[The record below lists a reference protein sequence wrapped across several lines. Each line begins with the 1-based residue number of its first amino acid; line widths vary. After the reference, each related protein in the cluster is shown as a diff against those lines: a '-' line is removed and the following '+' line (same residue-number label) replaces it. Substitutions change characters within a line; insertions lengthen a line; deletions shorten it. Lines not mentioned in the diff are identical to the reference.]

1 MVMTEIIIPVVV
13 AILTG
18 IAGAVIKYYHKKFER
33 QQIAAEQAAADKI
46 AEEKAKIK
54 QQKEEYERLLKEEQ
68 MRNYRNMIVEEI
80 NPLATELARIKATI
94 KEDEKEFEKRFEG
107 MVDFHN
113 TDKSEVDGKILDL
126 AEKHEKILAE
136 IRESYKFRFIQLCK
150 THLRDG
156 YITSSEWEQIVAFYD
171 LYRSLGGNGQAED
184 YYNKVKALDVV
195 PDED

>member
-33 QQIAAEQAAADKI
+33 QQIAAEQDAANKI

-113 TDKSEVDGKILDL
+113 TDKNEVDGKILDL
-126 AEKHEKILAE
+126 AEKHEKNLAA

-195 PDED
+195 PDKD